1 MSETVDIVIC
11 SGYSPGARILRA
23 AVREISKRRPIRMV
37 TVAPALAQLPKAM
50 EDMRGLKDRKVIVV
64 DGCDGLCGLQVLMQ
78 YGVQPTGKL
87 MMGPYFMVDEKGIAE
102 PTKQIEKLMDE
113 VLK

>member
-1 MSETVDIVIC
+1 
-11 SGYSPGARILRA
+11 
-23 AVREISKRRPIRMV
+23 
-37 TVAPALAQLPKAM
+37 
-50 EDMRGLKDRKVIVV
+50 
-64 DGCDGLCGLQVLMQ
+64 MQ

-102 PTKQIEKLMDE
+102 TTKQIEKLMDE